1 MFQSHWKV
9 LHSNFSWPQIFYLVN
24 KYILPFPKGKNPSRK
39 TRNGEWNFVFRKY
52 LIIYKGNTS
61 HAPGK
66 GTLFWP
72 VVKNLLAHI
81 SSSYFLLALFI
92 PSYLRKLI
100 MHLKW
105 FWVKWVG
112 SMAQWC
118 IFWEEL
124 KTNFEEVIFNL
135 LFWVPPPGPAQMWYQ
150 KKAVFFF
157 LLASSTRIPFI
168 STYAIPLPFWYTESC
183 YSVHNLLNIQ
193 CQYLGSTKERGDILT
208 VASATGTRWDLLG
221 SLSS

>member
-81 SSSYFLLALFI
+81 SSSYFPLALFI

-150 KKAVFFF
+150 KKAVFLFPISVF
-157 LLASSTRIPFI
+157 HQNSFHLHLCNSSSILIYRALLLCPQSIKYTVPIPGQHKGERWHSHCGI
-168 STYAIPLPFWYTESC
+168 CYWYQ
-183 YSVHNLLNIQ
+183 V
-193 CQYLGSTKERGDILT
+193 GFVR
-208 VASATGTRWDLLG
+208 
-221 SLSS
+221 